1 VASPA
6 QLPSR
11 RRWSSR
17 GEESGFTLIEVLIT
31 VVIMGIAVV
40 TLVGGMLSA
49 VTASDLQRKDTVL
62 ATSLRAYAESIKS
75 SVQQSCLQGQPTFT
89 ATSPGPLGYI
99 EVISNG
105 TTTCP
110 PVGSTSQLV
119 LTATAADGTTA
130 SITIVV
136 AVP

>member
-1 VASPA
+1 MASPA
-6 QLPSR
+6 QLPGR
-11 RRWSSR
+11 RRCPSR
-17 GEESGFTLIEVLIT
+17 GEESGFTLVEVLVT

-49 VTASDLQRKDTVL
+49 VTASDLHRKDTVL
-62 ATSLRAYAESIKS
+62 ATSLRAYAENIKS
-75 SVQQSCLQGQPTFT
+75 SVQQSCLQGAATFT
-89 ATSPGPLGYI
+89 ATSPGPAGYT

-110 PVGSTSQLV
+110 PLGSTSQLV